1 MEELQPQPQPI
12 AQPQPLGDSLIT
24 LSSFCFK
31 YGLNKGTVHRDC
43 KKLGITTNQGLT
55 AEAVNQLITFYNL
68 EDSQPIAE
76 PTPVPTPTPTDN
88 PTDVISTSIVPSF
101 NPSRYL
107 VTSTNAI
114 PQPLAIA
121 NHVIDYVDKVKHSLD
136 SDIAQRKREL
146 DALQEASR
154 LIESNLR
161 RLENETGNYKLKAEI
176 LDMMREEKA
185 GDIKRLTGEMWAY

>member
-1 MEELQPQPQPI
+1 MEELQTQSINQDIPQPS
-12 AQPQPLGDSLIT
+12 GDNLIT

-43 KKLGITTNQGLT
+43 KKLGISTTQGLT
-55 AEAVNQLITFYNL
+55 ADAVNQLIDFYNL
-68 EDSQPIAE
+68 DDAQPLAE
-76 PTPVPTPTPTDN
+76 PIPTPTNAPTPTDA
-88 PTDVISTSIVPSF
+88 PSITSIVPSF

-107 VTSTNAI
+107 VTSTSAI

-121 NHVIDYVDKVKHSLD
+121 NHVIDYVDKVKNSLD

-185 GDIKRLTGEMWAY
+185 GDIKRLTGEM

>member
-1 MEELQPQPQPI
+1 MEDLQPQPQPL
-12 AQPQPLGDSLIT
+12 PQPIPQPSDDNLIT
-24 LSSFCFK
+24 LSSFCLR

-55 AEAVNQLITFYNL
+55 AEAVNQLIEFYNL
-68 EDSQPIAE
+68 DDSQPAE
-76 PTPVPTPTPTDN
+76 PIPTPTNAPTPTVTPTDA
-88 PTDVISTSIVPSF
+88 PTSIVPSF

-161 RLENETGNYKLKAEI
+161 RLESETGSYKLKAEI

-185 GDIKRLTGEMWAY
+185 GDIKRLTGEM

>member
-1 MEELQPQPQPI
+1 MDELQPQPI
-12 AQPQPLGDSLIT
+12 PQPLPQPSGDNLNDGNHIT
-24 LSSFCFK
+24 LSSFCLR

-55 AEAVNQLITFYNL
+55 ADAVNQLIDFYNL
-68 EDSQPIAE
+68 DDSQPTE
-76 PTPVPTPTPTDN
+76 PTPTPTDAQ
-88 PTDVISTSIVPSF
+88 PITSIVPSF

-161 RLENETGNYKLKAEI
+161 RLESETGSYKLKAEI

-185 GDIKRLTGEMWAY
+185 GDIKRLTGEM

>member
-1 MEELQPQPQPI
+1 MEELQPQPI
-12 AQPQPLGDSLIT
+12 PQPLEDSLIT

-43 KKLGITTNQGLT
+43 KKLAISTTQGLT
-55 AEAVNQLITFYNL
+55 VEAVNQLIEFYNL
-68 EDSQPIAE
+68 DDSQPIAE
-76 PTPVPTPTPTDN
+76 PTPTVTNSPTPTPTDA
-88 PTDVISTSIVPSF
+88 ISQTSIVPSF
-101 NPSRYL
+101 NPSKYL

-146 DALQEASR
+146 NTLQEASR

-161 RLENETGNYKLKAEI
+161 RLESETGSYKLKAEI

-185 GDIKRLTGEMWAY
+185 GDIKRLTGEM